1 MWSLGCRHVAA
12 KIFCVVARLF
22 PSLQGMFWKDSL
34 KVMNEHAS
42 SNVNTMFI
50 QSYLVFNYILK
61 NISTKIFIQ
70 RSWNILIP
78 VVFLS

>member
-1 MWSLGCRHVAA
+1 MAV
-12 KIFCVVARLF
+12 KIFCVVARVF

-42 SNVNTMFI
+42 SNVNKMFI

-61 NISTKIFIQ
+61 HVSTKIFIQ
-70 RSWNILIP
+70 RS
-78 VVFLS
+78 